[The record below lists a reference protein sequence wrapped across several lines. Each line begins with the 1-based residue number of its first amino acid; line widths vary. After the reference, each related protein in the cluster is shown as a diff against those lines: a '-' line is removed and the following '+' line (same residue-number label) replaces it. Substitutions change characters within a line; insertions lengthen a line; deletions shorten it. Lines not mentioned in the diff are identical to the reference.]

1 MFVGYMAVNLK
12 CNDVIIKDNIIT
24 SNNNDYLHIV
34 ENLKDVITAPLSTIL
49 YNRDTAYIC
58 SIKYISLRRQ
68 RKVELVEF
76 IPIIEFDKYIIANK
90 EEFMSNIIN
99 IINNSIDKPF
109 LRVSEKR
116 YLVYLFSLGLY
127 RESILDYINKCNNTN
142 DISRIIIN
150 ILNSEELLSN
160 G

>member
-12 CNDVIIKDNIIT
+12 CNDFIIKNNIIT

-90 EEFMSNIIN
+90 EEFMSNIIDR
-99 IINNSIDKPF
+99 INNSLDKPF
-109 LRVSEKR
+109 LRILEKR
-116 YLVYLFSLGLY
+116 YLVYLFSIGLY
-127 RESILDYINKCNNTN
+127 RESILEYINKYNNTN
-142 DISRIIIN
+142 DISRLIIN
-150 ILNSEELLSN
+150 ILNSEEKN
-160 G
+160 